1 MMAMTRSSSQSICL
15 THTDR
20 PFHYKAFM
28 LKRDTSISHQHVMY
42 NRRPQQS
49 IPFTLR
55 FSLICL
61 FCDCSAET
69 LRSLL
74 RLSLPS
80 LLYFFETLTFRSLL
94 FSHHVCVVSYAMASL
109 LTPVAVPGG
118 PSFFQSWALR
128 LPEGVDTGVSS
139 PSVSPSCVHQIA
151 RSPVLER
158 SELKKTYLPS
168 PPDSSKH
175 EVISSHR
182 ELNTSCDESSEDAG
196 QSKTS
201 RNAAAALYQQR
212 TRSRTSSNGS
222 KILKFLRRSVRSK
235 EAKADQSPPAK
246 PSVAEV
252 GQTGKKKHLTRRAS
266 FFTSLQS
273 ASVDNSVSNPT
284 CEPSQPPSTRTP
296 KAEVERTAAKKKD
309 RRRRSVF
316 SSFQGATID
325 KPDPIIQVEDSQP
338 PRVTIIKVSPP
349 AETQALEPVASS
361 INEPGDSRRSSG
373 IEVLYDR
380 SKRFLKGIGRQ
391 TSLEPALNHID
402 PRPTTKV
409 SELLDRV
416 NSILVHQTHNN
427 TLRSPTPG
435 SLTSP
440 HLANAR
446 FTPLSHKPVLSS
458 SSSIRNLKMGKP
470 PVNTPDSAA
479 LYGGPDDREFFK
491 VEISN
496 PDGPTFLPSEARRI
510 GTPPLPS
517 EGPHSRRRGFFF
529 DLNAPN
535 ANAIAIADF
544 SPSDGDGD
552 EPDTPRNSAELLTPH
567 ARLVAAARRRS
578 AGHNDWFSL
587 QLMVEDAGEAE
598 EHFELN
604 VPEHLIGSPLCPRSP
619 MHKSGGKGVCVYH
632 GRNKSFSLE

>member
-1 MMAMTRSSSQSICL
+1 
-15 THTDR
+15 
-20 PFHYKAFM
+20 
-28 LKRDTSISHQHVMY
+28 
-42 NRRPQQS
+42 
-49 IPFTLR
+49 
-55 FSLICL
+55 
-61 FCDCSAET
+61 
-69 LRSLL
+69 
-74 RLSLPS
+74 
-80 LLYFFETLTFRSLL
+80 
-94 FSHHVCVVSYAMASL
+94 MASL
-109 LTPVAVPGG
+109 FTPVAVPGE

-128 LPEGVDTGVSS
+128 LPEGVDTGVVS
-139 PSVSPSCVHQIA
+139 PSVSPSCVDHIA
-151 RSPVLER
+151 RSPVPEKSDLR
-158 SELKKTYLPS
+158 KTYLPS

-175 EVISSHR
+175 EVISPHR
-182 ELNTSCDESSEDAG
+182 EFNTSCDEFLDDAG
-196 QSKTS
+196 QSKSS
-201 RNAAAALYQQR
+201 RNAEALHQQR

-235 EAKADQSPPAK
+235 EAKADQFPPAK

-273 ASVDNSVSNPT
+273 APVDNSVSNPT
-284 CEPSQPPSTRTP
+284 CESSQPPSTRTP
-296 KAEVERTAAKKKD
+296 KAEVERTAKKKKD

-316 SSFQGATID
+316 SSFQRSTID
-325 KPDPIIQVEDSQP
+325 KPDPIAQVQDSQP
-338 PRVTIIKVSPP
+338 PTVTIVKVSPP
-349 AETQALEPVASS
+349 ADTQALEPVAPST
-361 INEPGDSRRSSG
+361 NERRHSKGDSRRSSG

-391 TSLEPALNHID
+391 ASLEPALNHID

-416 NSILVHQTHNN
+416 NSVLVHQINN
-427 TLRSPTPG
+427 GTLRSPTPE

-440 HLANAR
+440 QMANAR
-446 FTPLSHKPVLSS
+446 STALFYKLALSS

-470 PVNTPDSAA
+470 PVNTPNSTA

-517 EGPHSRRRGFFF
+517 KGPHSRRRGFFF

-535 ANAIAIADF
+535 ANAIAIADS
-544 SPSDGDGD
+544 SPSDGEGDGD
-552 EPDTPRNSAELLTPH
+552 EPDTPRTSAEFFTPH

-578 AGHNDWFSL
+578 AGHNDWFSV
-587 QLMVEDAGEAE
+587 QLMVEDAREAE

-604 VPEHLIGSPLCPRSP
+604 VPEHLPGSPLCPRSP
-619 MHKSGGKGVCVYH
+619 LHKSGGKGVCVYH
-632 GRNKSFSLE
+632 GRNKS